1 MLVYLQERLR
11 WLYGDADVQSV
22 GLLVLGW
29 HQLMGRRRT
38 LRVPSPRFAS
48 PLDEEL
54 FFLGLRLAGQV
65 RSFRGVGRFISVE
78 GVPDPELRGLFERW
92 GVEVTSRR

>member
-1 MLVYLQERLR
+1 MQSLGVLVRR
-11 WLYGDADVQSV
+11 R
-22 GLLVLGW
+22 
-29 HQLMGRRRT
+29 HQLRARRRT

-65 RSFRGVGRFISVE
+65 RSFKGVGRFIEISVE
-78 GVPDPELRGLFERW
+78 GAPDRELKGLFERW
-92 GVEVTSRR
+92 RVEAAD